1 MSVAYTEDN
10 GKSWIKLPLGQNPIL
25 CAHFPYNA
33 LEISIDKAIDEWP
46 LSNLT
51 GFRDP
56 YAFLSPE
63 LSVLVGNSTAAT
75 GDYFLTISSGI
86 KTSAD
91 PSGGPRLWL
100 YRQTTPGDIRG
111 WTLLGPLVSVAAKST
126 FSHDGWSGNF
136 GVNFETACVVRL
148 NENGES
154 LDTADTSA
162 VNFIGFGTEGG
173 RDESHEEHWAL
184 CDYCFTLFR
193 QNRFISNTVFLQG
206 HRQHTL
212 LQKMAVSV
220 LQ

>member
-1 MSVAYTEDN
+1 MCPPYHA
-10 GKSWIKLPLGQNPIL
+10 LQIL
-25 CAHFPYNA
+25 VD
-33 LEISIDKAIDEWP
+33 EVIDEWP
-46 LSNLT
+46 SSNLT

-75 GDYFLTISSGI
+75 GNHFLTISSGI
-86 KTSAD
+86 ETSAD

-111 WTLLGPLVSVAAKST
+111 WTLLGPLVSVVAKST
-126 FSHDGWSGNF
+126 FSPDGWSGNF
-136 GVNFETACVVRL
+136 GVNFETASVVRL

-173 RDESHEEHWAL
+173 RDDGHEEHWAL
-184 CDYCFTLFR
+184 CDYYSMVF
-193 QNRFISNTVFLQG
+193 QPDGFIPD
-206 HRQHTL
+206 
-212 LQKMAVSV
+212 
-220 LQ
+220 